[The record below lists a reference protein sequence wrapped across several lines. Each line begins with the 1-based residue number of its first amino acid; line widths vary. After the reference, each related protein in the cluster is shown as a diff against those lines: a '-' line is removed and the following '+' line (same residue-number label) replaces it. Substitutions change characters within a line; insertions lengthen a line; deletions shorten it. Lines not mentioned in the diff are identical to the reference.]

1 MQSFPDELITKLP
14 EEAKSYFKDL
24 VRRWGF
30 LADLCFS
37 DLLIYIPTDNNATS
51 FMVAAQVRPAT
62 SQTVHPRDLVGID
75 YDAESVYVVESAL
88 RSGGMTFA
96 EWVDPNSNHMV
107 VSNCIPLKAN
117 SKVFGVLARD
127 YMLNPLRIHGELEST
142 YVKIFDRFAKMILA
156 GDYPYKV
163 DDSASIPRVG
173 DGVVLL
179 DEELKVR
186 FLSPNALSALHRL
199 GCSSPSLGKSL
210 ADQGIEL
217 DGPLRS
223 AESLSPVLEEI
234 EGQQEAA
241 VTFFCMPLI
250 NSQRADGFLLL
261 LQDVTNIR
269 RSERLL
275 ISKDATIREIHH
287 RVKNNLQ
294 TISSLLRLQSRRV
307 DSVQARDA
315 LAEAER
321 RIRSIAVVH
330 EVLSREIGEQV
341 STEEIVGAIIR
352 LAQESVPPGVE
363 LKIDIEVTDFE
374 IEAQLATP
382 LAVVLQELIQNSIE
396 HGSKDRE
403 ELKVTVGLQRFDGT
417 LRLTVGDDGVGFPPE
432 FSIESSTSL
441 GLLIV
446 RDLVR
451 SQLRGE
457 LRLSSDDKGSMVSI
471 EIPTDTS
478 DEA

>member
-1 MQSFPDELITKLP
+1 MQSFPDEVVAKLP
-14 EEAKSYFKDL
+14 ESAKTYFKDL

-37 DLLIYIPTDNNATS
+37 DLLIYIPSDVSAKE
-51 FMVAAQVRPAT
+51 FVVAAQVRPAT
-62 SQTVHPRDLVGID
+62 SQTVHPRDLVGIY
-75 YDAESVYVVESAL
+75 YDSASIGVVASAL
-88 RSGGMTFA
+88 KSGGMTFA

-107 VSNCIPLKAN
+107 VSNCIALRAEG
-117 SKVFGVLARD
+117 KVFAVLARD

-142 YVKIFDRFAKMILA
+142 YVKIFDRFIKMILA
-156 GDYPYKV
+156 GEYPYQV

-179 DEELKVR
+179 DQDLTVK
-186 FLSPNALSALHRL
+186 FLSPNAVSALHRL
-199 GCSSPSLGKSL
+199 GCSSPTVGRTLKE
-210 ADQGIEL
+210 QGIEL
-217 DGPLRS
+217 DGPMRS
-223 AESLSPVLEEI
+223 AETLAPVLEEI

-250 NSQRADGFLLL
+250 ASAKADGFLLL

-307 DSVQARDA
+307 DSPQARSA

-341 STEEIVGAIIR
+341 SMEEIVESIVK
-352 LAQESVPPGVE
+352 LAQESTPPSLE
-363 LKIDIEVTDFE
+363 LTIDISVESFE
-374 IEAQLATP
+374 LEAQLATP

-396 HGSKDRE
+396 HGSKNRS
-403 ELKVTVGLQRFDGT
+403 ELNVSVALFNSAGVISLLVK
-417 LRLTVGDDGVGFPPE
+417 DDGVGFPVE
-432 FSIESSTSL
+432 FSIESATSL

-451 SQLRGE
+451 SQLRGTLE
-457 LRLSSDDKGSMVSI
+457 LSSNALGSSVSI
-471 EIPTDTS
+471 EIPIPTPGIL
-478 DEA
+478 

>member
-1 MQSFPDELITKLP
+1 MQSFPDEVVANLP
-14 EEAKSYFKDL
+14 EATRSYFKDL

-37 DLLIYIPTDNNATS
+37 DLLIYIPSDSSAKE
-51 FMVAAQVRPAT
+51 FVVAAQVRPAT
-62 SQTVHPRDLVGID
+62 SQTVHPRDLVGIY
-75 YDAESVYVVESAL
+75 YDAASIGVVESAL
-88 RSGGMTFA
+88 KSGGMAFA

-107 VSNCIPLKAN
+107 VSNCIALRADGN
-117 SKVFGVLARD
+117 VFGILARD

-142 YVKIFDRFAKMILA
+142 YVKIFDRFTKMILA

-179 DEELKVR
+179 DADLTVR

-199 GCSSPSLGKSL
+199 GCSSPTIGRTL
-210 ADQGIEL
+210 AKQGIEL

-223 AESLSPVLEEI
+223 AETLAPVLEEI

-250 NSQRADGFLLL
+250 ASGKADGFLLL

-307 DSVQARDA
+307 DSPLARSA
-315 LAEAER
+315 LEEAER

-341 STEEIVGAIIR
+341 SMEEIVAAIVK
-352 LAQESVPPGVE
+352 LAQESAPPS
-363 LKIDIEVTDFE
+363 LKLTIDIEVASVE
-374 IEAQLATP
+374 LEAQLATP

-396 HGSKDRE
+396 HGAKGRST
-403 ELKVTVGLQRFDGT
+403 LSVSVT
-417 LRLTVGDDGVGFPPE
+417 LRSVDGKAMLLVKDDGVGFPRE
-432 FSIESSTSL
+432 FSIESATSL

-451 SQLRGE
+451 SQLRGT
-457 LRLSSDDKGSMVSI
+457 LQLSSDNFGSAVSI
-471 EIPTDTS
+471 EIPIPTS
-478 DEA
+478 DVS